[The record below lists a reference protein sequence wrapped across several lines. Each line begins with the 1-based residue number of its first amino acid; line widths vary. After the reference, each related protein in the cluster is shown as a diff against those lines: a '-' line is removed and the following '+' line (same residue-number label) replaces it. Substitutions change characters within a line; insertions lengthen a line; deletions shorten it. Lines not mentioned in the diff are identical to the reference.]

1 MTQAQPAFPDFEA
14 MPFPI
19 RSFCSLTDVTR
30 YRVYTAPRRYVAVK
44 AQTAAEALRL
54 SGVKE
59 PLRVV
64 RDIRENQTLL
74 PPGTADLQ
82 EAKSNTQA

>member
-1 MTQAQPAFPDFEA
+1 
-14 MPFPI
+14 
-19 RSFCSLTDVTR
+19 
-30 YRVYTAPRRYVAVK
+30 YVAVK